1 MLLEWVYLQG
11 DKMEKNINI
20 KENFRKFLNNKE
32 ETEPLLTFYRI
43 ESAIILSKELQEE
56 MKNENSE
63 IKKQVTEKLTEVK
76 YQLLKDMK
84 FNWYSYPN
92 TLYIELNP
100 FCERF
105 NIKLPSENEIKER
118 IKKEDEEQTHKI
130 KNMLSFF
137 KNKIS

>member
-1 MLLEWVYLQG
+1 
-11 DKMEKNINI
+11 MEKNINI
-20 KENFRKFLNNKE
+20 KENFKKFLNNKE
-32 ETEPLLTFYRI
+32 EAEPLETFYRI
-43 ESAIILSKELQEE
+43 ESTIILSKELQEE

-63 IKKQVTEKLTEVK
+63 IKKLVTEKLTNVK

-92 TLYIELNP
+92 VLYLELNP

-105 NIKLPSENEIKER
+105 NIKLPDENEIKEKL
-118 IKKEDEEQTHKI
+118 KKEDEEQNTKI

-137 KNKIS
+137 KNKISQE